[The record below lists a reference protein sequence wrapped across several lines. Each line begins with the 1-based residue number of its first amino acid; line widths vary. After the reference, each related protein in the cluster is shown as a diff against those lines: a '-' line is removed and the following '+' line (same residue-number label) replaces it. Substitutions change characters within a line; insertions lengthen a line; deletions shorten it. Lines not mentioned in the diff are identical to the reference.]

1 MAAKAEAWCELAER
15 DGRRVA
21 RVGGRWTVFN
31 LGMVRGAVDALT
43 GNTALGAVDLSQL
56 EDLDT
61 SGAAHIVRLTRAGKL
76 PMQGARD
83 THAKLIALVAKQQL
97 EPEPVKHVPAMIGLL
112 IDIASDVFAVL
123 AQGKALLGF
132 FGETLVSI
140 VRALRSPRR
149 FRPTSVVNL
158 MEQVWLRA
166 MPIVGVLQFLIGMV
180 LAYQG
185 IEQLRRFGADAFTV
199 DMVGISV
206 MREIGVLFTAIIV
219 AGRSGSAFTAQI
231 GTMKVN
237 QEVDAMITLGLS
249 PVEVLVVPRI
259 LALVLTMPL
268 LVFFADIMGLL
279 GGAVACV
286 IYLDFTLAQFFERLR
301 DVVANWHFWIGLI
314 KAPVFAFVVA
324 MVGCYEGLQVSG
336 SAESVGAQTT
346 KSVVES
352 IFLVILLDAAFSIL
366 FLSIGI

>member
-1 MAAKAEAWCELAER
+1 MAARAEAWCELAER
-15 DGRRVA
+15 EGRRVV

-31 LGMVRGAVDALT
+31 IGLVRGAVDLLAGKA
-43 GNTALGAVDLSQL
+43 GNSGIDLSQL

-61 SGAAHIVRLTRAGKL
+61 AGAAHIVRLTHGGKVPL
-76 PMQGARD
+76 FGARD
-83 THAKLIALVAKQQL
+83 THVKLIALIAKQRL
-97 EPEPVKHVPAMIGLL
+97 DPEPVRQAPVFIRLL
-112 IDIASDVFAVL
+112 IDIAEDIFHVL
-123 AQGKALLGF
+123 TQGKALLGF
-132 FGETLVSI
+132 FGETLAAI

-158 MEQVWLRA
+158 MEQVWIRA

-185 IEQLRRFGADAFTV
+185 VEQLKRFGADAFAV

-206 MREIGVLFTAIIV
+206 LREIGALLTAIIV

-237 QEVDAMITLGLS
+237 QEIDAMVTLGLS
-249 PVEVLVVPRI
+249 PIEVLVLPRI

-268 LVFFADIMGLL
+268 LVFFADVMGLL
-279 GGAVACV
+279 GGAIACV

-301 DVVANWHFWIGLI
+301 DVVDNWHFWIGLI

-366 FLSIGI
+366 FLSLGI